1 MKKERKSLWKGIK
14 AVFTAVVDWV
24 ATLFGMN
31 DNSKYGRVLRRVVGT
46 AFAAVV
52 IFWAVAALTQFVRSV
67 YRNIDDIFD
76 FDNENVHFSEQLS
89 DDISYYKGYYGYYGY
104 LKNSKGKKVLKHI
117 LSIQKPMEGDSLVY
131 FSDGDKRGYFHMRDG
146 HVVVKPIYEH
156 AWIFSDGL
164 AAVEVDGKVKFIDTA
179 GNVVIDKGFA
189 YDASDD
195 GYVFHQGHCAVNDKD
210 GKHMG
215 LIDRNGEWVLLP
227 VYKSIYPV
235 DTVWLVRNDDEQ
247 AIITFGMDTLFPM
260 TKAQLEI
267 GDTAIFVTFANHTQ
281 SMYTLRGELIAAN
294 MIRDVEQLT
303 YETTEVIYPVGYS
316 GHDDDNDLAEYYG
329 VEPYNRQA
337 VATCLSYEAECGW
350 YGLMSPEGKLLTLP
364 SYRGIEAIGK
374 DLYLC
379 KTSYGYGV
387 MLNSKGQ
394 RVE

>member
-1 MKKERKSLWKGIK
+1 MTDL
-14 AVFTAVVDWV
+14 
-24 ATLFGMN
+24 
-31 DNSKYGRVLRRVVGT
+31 
-46 AFAAVV
+46 
-52 IFWAVAALTQFVRSV
+52 
-67 YRNIDDIFD
+67 
-76 FDNENVHFSEQLS
+76 
-89 DDISYYKGYYGYYGY
+89 
-104 LKNSKGKKVLKHI
+104 
-117 LSIQKPMEGDSLVY
+117 
-131 FSDGDKRGYFHMRDG
+131 
-146 HVVVKPIYEH
+146 
-156 AWIFSDGL
+156 
-164 AAVEVDGKVKFIDTA
+164 
-179 GNVVIDKGFA
+179 
-189 YDASDD
+189 
-195 GYVFHQGHCAVNDKD
+195 
-210 GKHMG
+210 G
-215 LIDRNGEWVLLP
+215 LIDRNGNWVLPP
-227 VYKSIYPV
+227 VYRNIYPV

-364 SYRGIEAIGK
+364 SYRGIEAIGE

-379 KTSYGYGV
+379 KASYGYGV
-387 MLNSKGQ
+387 VLNSKGQ